1 MDRADEL
8 HFANSPR
15 GHLTMWEYYRKTFA
29 RMQMFIL
36 LISGALYYA
45 LGHRVVMV
53 ATFFAM
59 MQVGAVVG
67 AWWGARLRRR
77 MGPQI

>member
-1 MDRADEL
+1 
-8 HFANSPR
+8 
-15 GHLTMWEYYRKTFA
+15 MWEYYRKTFA
-29 RMQMFIL
+29 RMQTFIL
-36 LISGALYYA
+36 LISAALYYA

-77 MGPQI
+77 MGPQF

>member
-1 MDRADEL
+1 
-8 HFANSPR
+8 
-15 GHLTMWEYYRKTFA
+15 MWEYYRRTFA
-29 RMQMFIL
+29 RMQLFIL
-36 LISGALYYA
+36 LISAGLYYA
-45 LGHRVVMV
+45 LGHRAVMV

-77 MGPQI
+77 IGSQ